1 MRQTF
6 ILLLFLLMAAHLEA
20 QTAPKND
27 ECVNATKLASVEGYC
42 SVSGEY
48 SNIGSTVSS
57 QTNGACLPSTTSG
70 GDVWFSFDAIAKD
83 VNISIIGNLPI
94 NSGGTMKN
102 PQYALYS
109 GTCGKLKE
117 IGCISDLG
125 NRNTVQAFA
134 SSLTVGD
141 TYYIRISSRS
151 GSNGTFQLCVNNFNS
166 QPNLSGDCSTANIL
180 CDKKAITVPLVNG
193 RGKNPAEIG
202 GICTGPNC
210 GLSEEDQSSWFKWTC
225 QKSGTLTFDINPLN
239 PDDDIDFVLYEL
251 PNGINNCNG
260 KANIR
265 CEFAGEITNAPLS
278 QWKPCTGATGLKIG
292 QTDDTEFCGCNPGYN
307 NYVAPVDMVA
317 GKAYALVIN
326 NFSQSGSGYT
336 LSFGGTGTFVGPQ
349 ADFNFDPTQACVG
362 QVVSITDAST
372 FSGGINSWSWSF
384 GPTAA
389 TTSSIAQGPHKIQ
402 YKIPGQKK
410 ITLSVGTKDG
420 CTVTQTKDINITC
433 CVNQFAVNAK
443 IGNETC
449 PSAANGLI
457 DLGITNNF
465 APYTFAWS
473 NKQTSEDLSGLS
485 RGQYQVTIT
494 DQSTCDTVLNYNIT
508 APPPFKLVGQI
519 TKPTCNGG
527 TDGAVVV
534 QVGGATPPYQYSWRG
549 GAFAKDTFLR
559 NIPIGIYKLQIR
571 DNQNCLKDTTFDVR
585 ELELILDPTVSNV
598 TRPRCFGFSD
608 GSIKVSIPNGKGPYQ
623 YNWNDGKGF
632 QSNNLF
638 GQIKAGSYKVDVRD
652 ANLCKGQF
660 VFNVQDYPRLGFTVD
675 QNDPSCFGTA
685 DGKVTL
691 TGKGGNGGYKYRWG
705 SGETTPSRSNLKA
718 GTYPITISDANDCV
732 LDTLATLVDPAQ
744 LFIDKIDVVNNKC
757 YGDTTGQITVR
768 GKGGTPPLSF
778 SINGRPFRA
787 GGLFTGLKAG
797 RYTISI
803 QDAAGCLVSKD
814 TIIRQPSQ
822 LTVDAGIDLTI
833 NLGQNAQLRAFS
845 SSNEV
850 SYSWKPAEQLNLST
864 SQNPVANPVRTTDF
878 EVTVTEKTGGKCSA
892 NDVVRVTVVKYR
904 PIYAPNAFSPGSD
917 NINSGYVLYGTPAA
931 RKIKMLRIF
940 DRWGELVFEKP
951 DINLGDENNGWN
963 GMFKGKM
970 MNPGVFVYVADVE
983 FIDNEVISLKGEFTL
998 VR

>member
-1 MRQTF
+1 
-6 ILLLFLLMAAHLEA
+6 
-20 QTAPKND
+20 
-27 ECVNATKLASVEGYC
+27 
-42 SVSGEY
+42 
-48 SNIGSTVSS
+48 
-57 QTNGACLPSTTSG
+57 
-70 GDVWFSFDAIAKD
+70 
-83 VNISIIGNLPI
+83 
-94 NSGGTMKN
+94 
-102 PQYALYS
+102 
-109 GTCGKLKE
+109 
-117 IGCISDLG
+117 
-125 NRNTVQAFA
+125 
-134 SSLTVGD
+134 
-141 TYYIRISSRS
+141 
-151 GSNGTFQLCVNNFNS
+151 
-166 QPNLSGDCSTANIL
+166 
-180 CDKKAITVPLVNG
+180 
-193 RGKNPAEIG
+193 
-202 GICTGPNC
+202 
-210 GLSEEDQSSWFKWTC
+210 
-225 QKSGTLTFDINPLN
+225 
-239 PDDDIDFVLYEL
+239 
-251 PNGINNCNG
+251 
-260 KANIR
+260 
-265 CEFAGEITNAPLS
+265 
-278 QWKPCTGATGLKIG
+278 
-292 QTDDTEFCGCNPGYN
+292 
-307 NYVAPVDMVA
+307 
-317 GKAYALVIN
+317 
-326 NFSQSGSGYT
+326 
-336 LSFGGTGTFVGPQ
+336 
-349 ADFNFDPTQACVG
+349 
-362 QVVSITDAST
+362 
-372 FSGGINSWSWSF
+372 
-384 GPTAA
+384 
-389 TTSSIAQGPHKIQ
+389 
-402 YKIPGQKK
+402 
-410 ITLSVGTKDG
+410 
-420 CTVTQTKDINITC
+420 
-433 CVNQFAVNAK
+433 
-443 IGNETC
+443 
-449 PSAANGLI
+449 
-457 DLGITNNF
+457 
-465 APYTFAWS
+465 
-473 NKQTSEDLSGLS
+473 
-485 RGQYQVTIT
+485 
-494 DQSTCDTVLNYNIT
+494 
-508 APPPFKLVGQI
+508 
-519 TKPTCNGG
+519 
-527 TDGAVVV
+527 
-534 QVGGATPPYQYSWRG
+534 
-549 GAFAKDTFLR
+549 
-559 NIPIGIYKLQIR
+559 
-571 DNQNCLKDTTFDVR
+571 
-585 ELELILDPTVSNV
+585 LELILDPTVSNV

-718 GTYPITISDANDCV
+718 GTYPVAISDANDCI

-814 TIIRQPSQ
+814 TIIRQPGQ

-845 SSNEV
+845 SSSEV

-892 NDVVRVTVVKYR
+892 TDVVRVTVVKYR